1 MNNDRVIVFA
11 GTTEGRMLTEF
22 LGNSK
27 VNVLACVS
35 TDFGKHMIEENEFIT
50 VSSERLGESGL
61 RRIMSEGCSAVID
74 ATHPYATIISGKI
87 REACRE
93 TGKEYVRLLRPEGKT
108 EYDDIVI
115 VPDID
120 SAVEYLRKTQGNI
133 LVTTGSKELEKFT
146 RLDDYKGRV
155 FGRVLSTP
163 QISQKCSDIGFEGE
177 NIFCMKGPFC
187 EELNYGMLRQVQ
199 AKYMVTKDSGEP
211 GGFEDK
217 IRAAERAGVKVV
229 LVGRPEEPEAGHTY
243 EEVVNILRRRY
254 ETLSPALSS
263 DKKRIAIVGIG
274 MGDPDS
280 LTEGARNAIENADI
294 VIGASRM
301 VTSVRCKKT
310 LEEYKAEKILSYL
323 QEHTEYEN
331 IVVLVS
337 GDTGFNSATKK
348 LLDMID
354 KNSYDVE
361 IKCGISSVSY
371 LCSKIGTSWDDA
383 YLLSAHG
390 KDANVVG
397 NISQRSKV
405 ISLMDG
411 AESVRELCRDLVT
424 YELDHVKLTVGQD
437 FGGPNEKIVSGRP
450 SELTSTEFGKLCV
463 VLSENPDP
471 ICLNSGIKDEEFMRG
486 DAPMTKSEVR
496 TLSVSKMRL
505 DENSVIYD
513 VGAGTGSVSIEM
525 SMKAINSR
533 VFAIEKEKDAV
544 DLIQQNKIKFK
555 ASNLEIIHGTA
566 PDAMISLPAPTHVFI
581 GGSSGNLKEIIS
593 LVLSKNPNARMVIN
607 SITLETISE
616 VLDSINT
623 MDLIEE
629 ETVSV
634 SVSKSRKIGS
644 YHLMTAFNPV
654 YISVLRGSGLN

>member
-93 TGKEYVRLLRPEGKT
+93 TGKEYIRLLRPEGKT

-133 LVTTGSKELEKFT
+133 LVTTGSKELEKFSK
-146 RLDDYKGRV
+146 LDNYKERV

-163 QISQKCSDIGFEGE
+163 QVSQKCSEIGFEGE

-217 IRAAERAGVKVV
+217 MRAAEKANVKVI
-229 LVGRPEEPEAGHTY
+229 LVGRPEEPETGHTY
-243 EEVVNILRRRY
+243 EEVVKIIRDIY
-254 ETLSPALSS
+254 DIPSPAPSS
-263 DKKRIAIVGIG
+263 KKKRIIIVGIG

-280 LTEGARNAIENADI
+280 LTGGARNAIENADI

-301 VTSVRCKKT
+301 IASVHCKMT
-310 LEEYKAEKILSYL
+310 LEEYRSERILSYL
-323 QEHTEYEN
+323 QEHDDFEN

-337 GDTGFNSATKK
+337 GDTGFNSASKK
-348 LLDMID
+348 LFDGID
-354 KNSYDVE
+354 KNSFDVE
-361 IKCGISSVSY
+361 VICGISSVSY
-371 LCSKIGTSWDDA
+371 FCSKTGTSWDDA
-383 YLLSAHG
+383 YLMSTHG
-390 KDANVVG
+390 KDANIIG
-397 NISQRSKV
+397 NISRRSKV

-411 AESVRELCRDLVT
+411 AESVQRLCKDLVI
-424 YELDHVKLTVGQD
+424 YDLDHIKLTIGQD
-437 FGGPNEKIVSGRP
+437 FGSPTEKIISGKP
-450 SELTSTEFGKLCV
+450 SDLISAEFGKLCV
-463 VLSENPDP
+463 ALLENSNP
-471 ICLNSGIKDEEFMRG
+471 ICRDSGISDDEFTRG
-486 DAPMTKSEVR
+486 DAPMTKSEIR

-505 DENSVIYD
+505 NDDSVVYD

-525 SMKAINSR
+525 SMRAVNGK
-533 VFAIEKEKDAV
+533 VFAIEKEKDAI

-555 ASNLEIIHGTA
+555 AANLEIVCGTA
-566 PDAMISLPAPTHVFI
+566 PDALTSLPPPTHVFI
-581 GGSSGNLKEIIS
+581 GGSSGNMREI
-593 LVLSKNPNARMVIN
+593 LSSIITKNPDTRIIIN
-607 SITLETISE
+607 SITLETIGDM
-616 VLDSINT
+616 LDSI
-623 MDLIEE
+623 DALSLVEE
-629 ETVSV
+629 ETLSV
-634 SVSKSRKIGS
+634 SVSRSKKAGR
-644 YHLMTAFNPV
+644 YHLMNALNPV
-654 YISVLRGSGLN
+654 YITVLAGSKN